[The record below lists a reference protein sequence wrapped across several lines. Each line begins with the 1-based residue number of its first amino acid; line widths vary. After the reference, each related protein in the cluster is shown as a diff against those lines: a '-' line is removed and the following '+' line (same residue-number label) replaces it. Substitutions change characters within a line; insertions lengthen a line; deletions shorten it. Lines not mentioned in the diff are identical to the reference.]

1 MLKGFG
7 EGEAYNGLEAGIEA
21 DLSVSEQMNL
31 LFVISGRKVNIR
43 LF

>member
-1 MLKGFG
+1 MLNGFG
-7 EGEAYNGLEAGIEA
+7 EGEAYNDLEAGSEA
-21 DLSVSEQMNL
+21 DLSVSEKMNL